1 MKATIKWLRN
11 INLEWQ
17 EGGMLGIMKKRLE
30 KGKTALVKALQYSY
44 SSPDPAFMKFH
55 DTSDPLTVVIF

>member
-1 MKATIKWLRN
+1 
-11 INLEWQ
+11 
-17 EGGMLGIMKKRLE
+17 MLGTMKKRLE